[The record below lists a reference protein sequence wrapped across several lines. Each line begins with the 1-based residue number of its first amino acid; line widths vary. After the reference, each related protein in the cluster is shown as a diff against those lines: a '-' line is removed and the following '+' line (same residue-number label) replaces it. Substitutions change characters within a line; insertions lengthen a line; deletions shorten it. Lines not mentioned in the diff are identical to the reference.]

1 MTCRGSAWS
10 VSAGAGVSRR
20 FADFLLTP
28 PVHTFVVILG
38 VRPVMMDG
46 SATFCGQRPCIGAQR
61 YAREPVSLDQSIGE
75 PGDSPLGAFI
85 EDSHA
90 VVAVE
95 VVCFALLQYQ
105 LHAVLA
111 TLSVRDA
118 GIICLRFG
126 LTDGQPRTF
135 DEISHLYGLTREQVR
150 QITAKTMTK
159 LRHPLRSHAL
169 RDYLD

>member
-1 MTCRGSAWS
+1 M
-10 VSAGAGVSRR
+10 
-20 FADFLLTP
+20 
-28 PVHTFVVILG
+28 VILG
-38 VRPVMMDG
+38 VRIRRDAWTGLEPTLAEL
-46 SATFCGQRPCIGAQR
+46 ATELGITPGKVRELQR
-61 YAREPVSLDQSIGE
+61 YAREPVSLDQTIGE

-90 VVAVE
+90 VVAAE

-135 DEISHLYGLTREQVR
+135 DEISHLYGLAREQVR